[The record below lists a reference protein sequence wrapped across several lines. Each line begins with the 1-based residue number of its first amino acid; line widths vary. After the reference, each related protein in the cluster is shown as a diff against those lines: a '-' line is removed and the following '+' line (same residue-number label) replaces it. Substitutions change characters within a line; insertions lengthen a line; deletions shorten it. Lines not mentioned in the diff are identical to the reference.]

1 MQPVIPPEAPPL
13 ADYLVELPP
22 HARLPRLDLAID
34 WESPRREFWSSVRAN
49 VAGPRPPKYG
59 ELAESRGFRVEW
71 VRGKPPGR
79 AFLASCLWHIAVV
92 WILILPIWG
101 FLPQNT
107 PTLAPVQI
115 ELTWYG
121 EPKDLPPI
129 TLHAAPAKPAA
140 APKKPEDAPKPPDD
154 RGADAFHPRQT
165 ILSIPVRVTHPRQTL
180 IRPDAPPAPPK
191 ILTPLPNIVQWSAVE
206 IARPHLQLAPT
217 DSAPRIQKRAVRDVA
232 APEAPNLEKN
242 TGPLN
247 IAPSPTAIPRPRI
260 TLNAMSAPVIER
272 HQAKADAGP
281 APEVG
286 AAAAEGDAN
295 LRRLIALSATPAP
308 PAPQVNVPEGNLAA
322 RISLSP
328 EGMKPGAPGDMANS
342 SASASAGAKGNS
354 RSAPGTIGTGEAG
367 GAGSLPAAVS
377 ISPGI
382 ARGGGGGITPAARRP
397 GGLILKPTTPYE
409 PATNTRRGPANVAA
423 IDPSLPPE
431 KIFSGKEVYTLHVN
445 LPNLTSASGS
455 WVLNFAEL
463 DEEIGP
469 PFRHKEQVAG
479 PVPIEKADP
488 KYPQE
493 LIKGHVHGEVVLY
506 AIIRKDG
513 SVDSIQVVR
522 GLDPQLDRNA
532 IDALAQ
538 WKFRPGTRAGVPV
551 DLEAVVHIPF
561 TYIDPRDYGPR

>member
-1 MQPVIPPEAPPL
+1 MTPSAQPATL
-13 ADYLVELPP
+13 ADSLVELPP

-34 WESPRREFWSSVRAN
+34 WESPREEFWSSVRAN
-49 VAGPRPPKYG
+49 VSGPRPPKYS
-59 ELAESRGFRVEW
+59 EAAKNREFRVEW
-71 VRGKPPGR
+71 IRGKPPGR
-79 AFLASCLWHIAVV
+79 AFLVSSLWHVIVI

-101 FLPQNT
+101 FLPEVK
-107 PTLAPVQI
+107 PTLPPVQI

-129 TLHAAPAKPAA
+129 TLHAAPAKTAPT
-140 APKKPEDAPKPPDD
+140 PKKTEDAPKPPDD

-206 IARPHLQLAPT
+206 IARPHLQLAPM
-217 DSAPRIQKRAVRDVA
+217 DSAPRVQKRAVRDLA

-242 TGPLN
+242 PGPLN
-247 IAPSPTAIPRPRI
+247 IAPSQVTIAKPQIQ
-260 TLNAMSAPVIER
+260 LNPMSAPVIQR
-272 HQAKADAGP
+272 RQAQADAGP

-308 PAPQVNVPEGNLAA
+308 PAPEVRVPEGNLAA
-322 RISLSP
+322 RISISP
-328 EGMKPGAPGDMANS
+328 AGVKPGAPGDMANS
-342 SASASAGAKGNS
+342 VAGSNTGANGNAGAT
-354 RSAPGTIGTGEAG
+354 AGTISAGEAG

-382 ARGGGGGITPAARRP
+382 PRGGGGGIAPVGRRS
-397 GGLILKPTTPYE
+397 GGLILKPATPYE
-409 PATNTRRGPANVAA
+409 PPTNTRRGPANVAS

-431 KIFSGKEVYTLHVN
+431 KILSGKEVYTLHVN

-493 LIKGHVHGEVVLY
+493 LIKGHVRGEVVLY

-561 TYIDPRDYGPR
+561 TYIDPREYGPPR